1 MNPDFFQTRRTSTT
15 NHRYKNFM
23 FHKIILF
30 ISCFLVSLCVF
41 GQEQADSCIS
51 FISPNPGSIIT
62 IPACTLAVENNCK
75 NLKSVEFQALYYSV
89 GVDTPQIINLGTVT
103 RKPYKIVWDILS
115 IPNQYY
121 SGVELIAI
129 GEGSNDQ
136 TFATHRDGVFFLHNP
151 RLNYHE
157 VFPYEYSGTKELK
170 YGGIELESPRSA
182 VKTYFS
188 MYWNEKEISFIL
200 NVTDPL
206 FYANIDRE
214 LLAGMGIEILI
225 DPTHAKKPYPDKSTL
240 MYAIPLY
247 GKPMQILYKPSI
259 DKTGRFNLE
268 ATSEPCELNFSVS
281 KNDFKGY
288 SLYCAIPLS
297 TFGSMVPDSLTCN
310 IVAKTLDEKNV
321 IHRTSWV
328 KVNQAFEAYSPALW
342 GTVKFKSKPLAKN
355 RLLVFGI
362 SFFIGLVVFLLYILL
377 LKMAKKPHKQLK
389 FERNEA
395 EQQLFD
401 QIKAV
406 FEEKMVQK
414 NISVDQLAKEL
425 NCTPQK
431 LNDLLKKFTGMSSQL
446 YLMYCRIEVA
456 KERLRSSHWNE
467 VAIAE
472 ASGFQNASEMEKYFI
487 KFNKITPY
495 KFRQEQ
501 QIS

>member
-1 MNPDFFQTRRTSTT
+1 MS
-15 NHRYKNFM
+15 YKIF
-23 FHKIILF
+23 LF
-30 ISCFLVSLCVF
+30 ISCFLTSSLLS
-41 GQEQADSCIS
+41 QEQTDSCIS
-51 FISPNPGSIIT
+51 FTSPSPGSVIT
-62 IPACTLAVENNCK
+62 IPSCTLAVESSCK

-89 GVDTPQIINLGTVT
+89 ESDTPQIANLGTIT

-121 SGVELIAI
+121 TGVELIAI
-129 GEGSNDQ
+129 GTSSNNK
-136 TFATHRDGVFFLHNP
+136 TFASHRDGVFFLHNP
-151 RLNYHE
+151 RLRYHGE
-157 VFPYEYSGTKELK
+157 SPYDYSGTKELTD
-170 YGGIELESPRSA
+170 GVIELESPRSG
-182 VKTYFS
+182 VKTSFS
-188 MYWNEKEISFIL
+188 IYWNEKEISFIM
-200 NVTDPL
+200 NVSDPL

-214 LLAGMGIEILI
+214 ILAGMGIEILL
-225 DPTHAKKPYPDKSTL
+225 DPTNSKKPYPDKSTI

-247 GKPMQILYKPSI
+247 GKPMQIFYKPSI

-268 ATSEPCELNFSVS
+268 ATSEPCELNFSVT

-288 SLYCAIPLS
+288 SITSSIPLS
-297 TFGSMVPDSLTCN
+297 TFGSTLPDSLTCN
-310 IVAKTLDEKNV
+310 IIAKTLDASNV

-328 KVNQAFEAYSPALW
+328 KVNQPFEAYSPALW
-342 GTVKFKSKPLAKN
+342 GTITFKAKPLAKN

-362 SFFIGLVVFLLYILL
+362 SFFIGLLVFLLYILL
-377 LKMAKKPHKQLK
+377 LKMARKPHKQIK

-401 QIKAV
+401 QIKTV

-414 NISVDQLAKEL
+414 NISVDQLAREL
-425 NCTPQK
+425 NLTPQK
-431 LNDLLKKFTGMSSQL
+431 LNDLLKKFTGMSTQL
-446 YLMYCRIEVA
+446 YLMYCRVEVA

>member
-1 MNPDFFQTRRTSTT
+1 M
-15 NHRYKNFM
+15 
-23 FHKIILF
+23 
-30 ISCFLVSLCVF
+30 
-41 GQEQADSCIS
+41 
-51 FISPNPGSIIT
+51 
-62 IPACTLAVENNCK
+62 PACTLAVESDCK

-89 GVDTPQIINLGTVT
+89 ESDTPSILSLGTLT
-103 RKPYKIVWDILS
+103 RKPYKIVWNILS

-129 GEGSNDQ
+129 GTSSDNH
-136 TFATHRDGVFFLHNP
+136 TFATRRDGVFFLHNP
-151 RLNYHE
+151 RLHYSE
-157 VFPYEYSGTKELK
+157 EFPYEYSGTKDITD
-170 YGGIELESPRSA
+170 GGIELESPRSA
-182 VKTYFS
+182 VKITFS
-188 MYWNEKEISFIL
+188 MYWNEKDISFIL

-214 LLAGMGIEILI
+214 LLAGMGMEILI
-225 DPTHAKKPYPDKSTL
+225 DPTHLKKPYPDKSTI
-240 MYAIPLY
+240 MYAIPLF
-247 GKPMQILYKPSI
+247 GKPMQIMYKPSI
-259 DKTGRFNLE
+259 DKTGRFNLD

-288 SLYCAIPLS
+288 SIVCSIPISL
-297 TFGSMVPDSLTCN
+297 FGATKPDSLTCN
-310 IVAKTLDEKNV
+310 IVAKTLDANNV
-321 IHRTSWV
+321 IHRASWV

-342 GTVKFKSKPLAKN
+342 GTVQFKAKPIVKN

-362 SFFIGLVVFLLYILL
+362 SFLIGLTVFLLYILL
-377 LKMAKKPHKQLK
+377 LKLSKKPHKQLK

-401 QIKAV
+401 QIKTI
-406 FEEKMVQK
+406 FEEKMFQK
-414 NISVDQLAKEL
+414 NITVDQLAKGL
-425 NCTPQK
+425 NLAPQK

-446 YLMYCRIEVA
+446 YLMYCRVEVA

>member
-1 MNPDFFQTRRTSTT
+1 MP
-15 NHRYKNFM
+15 
-23 FHKIILF
+23 HKIFLF
-30 ISCFLVSLCVF
+30 ISCCLVSLRLF
-41 GQEQADSCIS
+41 GQEQSDSCIS
-51 FISPNPGSIIT
+51 FSSPSPGSVIT
-62 IPACTLAVENNCK
+62 IPSCTLAVESKCK

-89 GVDTPQIINLGTVT
+89 GSDTPQITNLGTIT
-103 RKPYKIVWDILS
+103 RKPYKIVWDILP

-129 GEGSNDQ
+129 GTGSDNQ

-151 RLNYHE
+151 RLQYHQE
-157 VFPYEYSGTKELK
+157 FPYEYSGTKEIID
-170 YGGIELESPRSA
+170 GGIELESPRSA
-182 VKTYFS
+182 VKTSFS
-188 MYWNEKEISFIL
+188 LYWNEKEISFIL

-214 LLAGMGIEILI
+214 TLAGMGIEILI
-225 DPTHAKKPYPDKSTL
+225 DPTHSKKPYPDKSTI
-240 MYAIPLY
+240 MYAIPLF

-259 DKTGRFNLE
+259 DKTTGRFNLE
-268 ATSEPCELNFSVS
+268 ATSEPCELNFSVT
-281 KNDFKGY
+281 KNDFRGY
-288 SLYCAIPLS
+288 SITCSIPLS
-297 TFGSMVPDSLTCN
+297 TFGSTTPDSLTCN
-310 IVAKTLDEKNV
+310 IVAKTLDASNV

-328 KVNQAFEAYSPALW
+328 KVNQPFEAYSPALW
-342 GTVKFKSKPLAKN
+342 GTIKFKAKPLAKN

-362 SFFIGLVVFLLYILL
+362 SFFAGLIVFLLYILL
-377 LKMAKKPHKQLK
+377 LKMAKKPHKQIK

-401 QIKAV
+401 QIKTV
-406 FEEKMVQK
+406 FEDKMVQK
-414 NISVDQLAKEL
+414 NISVEQLAKEL
-425 NCTPQK
+425 NLAPQK

-467 VAIAE
+467 VAIAD

>member
-1 MNPDFFQTRRTSTT
+1 VSSL
-15 NHRYKNFM
+15 
-23 FHKIILF
+23 LF
-30 ISCFLVSLCVF
+30 A
-41 GQEQADSCIS
+41 QEQTDSCIS
-51 FISPNPGSIIT
+51 FVSPSPGSVIT
-62 IPACTLAVENNCK
+62 IPSCTLAVESNCK
-75 NLKSVEFQALYYSV
+75 YLKSVEFQALYYSV
-89 GVDTPQIINLGTVT
+89 ESDTPQIINLGKIT
-103 RKPYKIVWDILS
+103 RKPYKIVWDIQS

-129 GEGSNDQ
+129 GEGSNNRIF
-136 TFATHRDGVFFLHNP
+136 TTRRDGVFFLHNS

-157 VFPYEYSGTKELK
+157 EFPYEYSGTKELPPD
-170 YGGIELESPRSA
+170 GGIELESPRSA
-182 VKTYFS
+182 VTTHFS
-188 MYWNEKEISFIL
+188 VYWNEKEVSIMM

-206 FYANIDRE
+206 FFANIDRE

-225 DPTHAKKPYPDKSTL
+225 DPTHSKKPYPDKSTI
-240 MYAIPLY
+240 MYAIPLH

-259 DKTGRFNLE
+259 DKTTGRFNLE
-268 ATSEPCELNFSVS
+268 ATSEPRELNFSVT

-288 SLYCAIPLS
+288 SIICSIPISALGS
-297 TFGSMVPDSLTCN
+297 TIPDSLTCN
-310 IVAKTLDEKNV
+310 IIAKTLDANNV

-328 KVNQAFEAYSPALW
+328 KVNQPFEAYSPALW
-342 GTVKFKSKPLAKN
+342 GTIQFKAKPLFKN

-362 SFFIGLVVFLLYILL
+362 SFFTGLLVLLLFMLL
-377 LKMAKKPHKQLK
+377 LKMSKKPHKQLK

-395 EQQLFD
+395 EQHIFD
-401 QIKAV
+401 QIKTI

-414 NISVDQLAKEL
+414 NLSTDQLAKEL
-425 NCTPQK
+425 NLTPQK
-431 LNDLLKKFTGMSSQL
+431 LNDLLKKFTGMSAQL
-446 YLMYCRIEVA
+446 YLMYCRVEVA

-487 KFNKITPY
+487 KFNRITPY